1 MLLKDSNGGDT
12 TSFVKNGEWDLI
24 GWKSFFLGKYIWE
37 AASMK
42 ELIVKIIVYKSFL
55 SLEFQLFLSTSK
67 FPVLGLPGVKNIAT
81 YEYGSYVDITF
92 TIHIRWAV

>member
-1 MLLKDSNGGDT
+1 
-12 TSFVKNGEWDLI
+12 
-24 GWKSFFLGKYIWE
+24 
-37 AASMK
+37 MK
-42 ELIVKIIVYKSFL
+42 ELNVKIIVYKSFL

-92 TIHIRWAV
+92 TIHIRWVYLNKSRRDPLLSFYNGIKLSNL